1 MQRVGRREADL
12 LLGAAAGVRAGDP
25 GADGGRRTRVVT
37 RQPAARVPDRT
48 LELVLPDPGA
58 APGAALALEEAGAC
72 PGLLGLRDAALGGG
86 GQRLGVRLERADQ
99 WEVGVAET
107 GGLLKR
113 PAAAEQPDALVQ
125 QLGGVGPGRIVRAGI
140 ERRLRDAGRPS
151 GLSVRNA
158 SGGP

>member
-1 MQRVGRREADL
+1 
-12 LLGAAAGVRAGDP
+12 
-25 GADGGRRTRVVT
+25 
-37 RQPAARVPDRT
+37 
-48 LELVLPDPGA
+48 
-58 APGAALALEEAGAC
+58 
-72 PGLLGLRDAALGGG
+72 
-86 GQRLGVRLERADQ
+86 VRLERADQ